1 MEKCISDKIAIL
13 MATYN
18 SSQFIREQLDSL
30 YSHSYMD
37 WELYIHDDGSND
49 NTLDIIEQYSQ
60 RYKNI

>member
-30 YSHSYMD
+30 YSQSYM
-37 WELYIHDDGSND
+37 GV
-49 NTLDIIEQYSQ
+49 T
-60 RYKNI
+60 

>member
-30 YSHSYMD
+30 YSHLIWIGNYIFMMMD
-37 WELYIHDDGSND
+37 LMIIH
-49 NTLDIIEQYSQ
+49 
-60 RYKNI
+60 